1 MTEQTQLQ
9 TIESLDLSLGKIFSD
24 FYVVPSYQREYVWK
38 DKQVEQLMRD
48 IHDAFPE
55 DDQAMTEYFIGSL
68 VVCPGEGGVL
78 ELIDGQQRMTTAY
91 LFLCAVR
98 DYLAT
103 LGEKP
108 LETLP
113 PQIKATHMNDYGEEV
128 PRYRVLLQYE
138 DSLDVLESLAE
149 GSTDLTRIPRATRS
163 VTNILNAY
171 EIIRAFLAS
180 EFGKGGSEVR
190 RFYAY
195 FINRVKLV
203 RIKTQDVA
211 HALKVFETINDRGVG
226 LDSMDLLKN
235 LMFMKADKQDF
246 EKLKDKWKDL
256 VDTLHQANEKPLR
269 FLRYFIFANYDVDRL
284 REDEIYG
291 WFVKNEELCEYTANP
306 LVFVDTL
313 RNSAH
318 AYTNFIRG
326 KNVDGSPNRYLA
338 NLRHLSGSARQQLIL
353 LLAGKHLPLEDF
365 TELSRQLE
373 NLFFAYIIAREPT
386 KEFERNFARWA
397 PQLRQVT
404 NRPELAAFIETY
416 FRPAKENLA
425 TRYELAFQELRESSI
440 QKYRM
445 RYILGKMT
453 QYIDELAYGATEID
467 LGKFVNS
474 RDVEHILSQTPT
486 AEALAAFDRS
496 EPEEIE
502 DYIHRL
508 GNMTLLED
516 AINRS
521 IRNNPYTDKKEAYR
535 QSHFLL
541 TRTIAQP
548 IQIGVNTKIDRAVE
562 GLLTFD
568 KWTSESIEKRQQM
581 LTELAK
587 RVWDMPQGE

>member
-502 DYIHRL
+502 DYIHQL

>member
-38 DKQVEQLMRD
+38 DKQVEQLMHD